1 MASYTDL
8 SRAWHNHQLN
18 WTRTRKQTF
27 LPPIIKPVP
36 IRANSATPLPVHSVA
51 GPDASVSTGVLGGE
65 RKDVDAPVIGPVAP
79 ASAVIASMEDEKG
92 ILTVLTDVPVTNKR
106 KADEPI
112 PTPAPAEKKMW
123 TIENGIITEKSADAS
138 VLSKITTAVCSTGGL
153 GIHSGCEHDSKDLNF
168 GESNTAA
175 PGLGL
180 GLDHIGLEQVSLNF
194 PVNGLATYFPAP
206 TVTVATV
213 DEKDKMEYET
223 DFDEK
228 KN

>member
-36 IRANSATPLPVHSVA
+36 IRAVSATPLPVHSVA
-51 GPDASVSTGVLGGE
+51 GADASVSTGILGGDH
-65 RKDVDAPVIGPVAP
+65 KDVDTPVIGPVAP
-79 ASAVIASMEDEKG
+79 ASSVIASMEDEKG
-92 ILTVLTDVPVTNKR
+92 ILTVLTDVPSTNKR

-112 PTPAPAEKKMW
+112 PTPAPPEKKQ
-123 TIENGIITEKSADAS
+123 EVKDA
-138 VLSKITTAVCSTGGL
+138 
-153 GIHSGCEHDSKDLNF
+153 NF
-168 GESNTAA
+168 GDSNAST

-180 GLDHIGLEQVSLNF
+180 EQITLNF

-206 TVTVATV
+206 TKVEL